1 MENTSWKLSSLT
13 GFFVQDTESYICQ
26 KGKKDTQ
33 TLHIIQFT
41 VCERKGILKYRYY
54 LKTPGFYN

>member
-13 GFFVQDTESYICQ
+13 GFFVQDTESYICP

-33 TLHIIQFT
+33 TLHIIQEIS
-41 VCERKGILKYRYY
+41 VHSL
-54 LKTPGFYN
+54 